1 MSRLAS
7 YFRGQRLT
15 SIVLRLAALL
25 LSLGGGAI
33 FCQAPASP
41 VVTIQS
47 APERPIIEVRGGNQ
61 FLNFE
66 MIVRNASALTLRISQ
81 IELSVY
87 DSAHQLVLR
96 KSVNTDAFAPSIAVI
111 GSQVLAPGKTLDV
124 FNPFSEFESFVPLT
138 ELQYSFCLLRES
150 NEQQRERNQHR
161 LPDDCDFRQQLSVMP
176 RTYQDKT
183 ELILPLRGKIFV
195 WEGHDFYAHHLRVP
209 LSNPKVRA
217 LGVTANSN
225 DFASDFIYLDE
236 QGREYHDDPRKL
248 DNWYSYGQPIYAPGA
263 GVVLAAANDIP
274 ENWFEDAAATRIG
287 HPKLPAGKDPKDIG
301 NFVLIDHQ
309 DGEYSLLVH
318 MKPGSVVVKAGDRV
332 QPGQL
337 VGRIGFAGDSI
348 FPHLHYS
355 LMDGPEV
362 FKAWGLPAYFVRFR
376 RVLGTS
382 SVEVKQGPV
391 DSGDFLESEAVYSNA
406 K

>member
-1 MSRLAS
+1 MNSK
-7 YFRGQRLT
+7 
-15 SIVLRLAALL
+15 VLWSVALL
-25 LSLGGGAI
+25 LSVGGGAT
-33 FCQAPASP
+33 FCQAPASQ

-47 APERPIIEVRGGNQ
+47 APERPIIEVRDSNQ

-66 MIVRNASALTLRISQ
+66 MIVRNATGLTLRISQ

-96 KSVNTDAFAPSIAVI
+96 KSINTDAFAPSIAVI
-111 GSQVLAPGKTLDV
+111 GDQVLAPGEALDV

-138 ELQYSFCLLRES
+138 ELQYSFCLLGES
-150 NEQQRERNQHR
+150 NEQQRQRNLHR
-161 LPDDCDFRQQLSVMP
+161 LPDDCDFHQQLSVIP
-176 RTYQDKT
+176 RTYRDKT

-209 LSNPKVRA
+209 LSNPKVLA

-225 DFASDFIYLDE
+225 DFASDFIYLDPR
-236 QGREYHDDPRKL
+236 GRKYHDDPRKL
-248 DNWYSYGQPIYAPGA
+248 DNWYGYGQPIYAPGA
-263 GVVLAAANDIP
+263 GVVLATGNDIP
-274 ENWFEDAAATRIG
+274 ENWFEDAQATRIG
-287 HPKLPAGKDPKDIG
+287 HPKLPPGKDPKDIG

-318 MKPGSVVVKAGDRV
+318 MKPGSVVVKAGDHV
-332 QPGQL
+332 QPGQP

-362 FKAWGLPAYFVRFR
+362 FKAWGLPTYFFHFR
-376 RVLGTS
+376 RVVGTS
-382 SVEVKQGPV
+382 SMEVNQGPV
-391 DSGDFLESEAVYSNA
+391 DSGDFLESEARYSDA

>member
-1 MSRLAS
+1 M
-7 YFRGQRLT
+7 T
-15 SIVLRLAALL
+15 SKVRWWVALL

-33 FCQAPASP
+33 FCKAAALPA
-41 VVTIQS
+41 VTIQS

-111 GSQVLAPGKTLDV
+111 GKQTLKAGETLGV
-124 FNPFSEFESFVPLT
+124 FNPFFEFESVVTLT
-138 ELQYSFCLLRES
+138 ELQYSFCFLRES
-150 NEQQRERNQHR
+150 NEQQRERNLHR
-161 LPDDCDFRQQLSVMP
+161 LPDDCDFHQQLSVMP

-183 ELILPLRGKIFV
+183 ELILPLRGKVFV

-209 LSNPKVRA
+209 LSNPKVQA
-217 LGVTANSN
+217 LKITANSN
-225 DFASDFIYLDE
+225 EFASDFIYLDE
-236 QGREYHDDPRKL
+236 QGREYHDDPRQL

-287 HPKLPAGKDPKDIG
+287 HPKMLAGKDPKDIG
-301 NFVLIDHQ
+301 T
-309 DGEYSLLVH
+309 Y
-318 MKPGSVVVKAGDRV
+318 
-332 QPGQL
+332 
-337 VGRIGFAGDSI
+337 
-348 FPHLHYS
+348 
-355 LMDGPEV
+355 
-362 FKAWGLPAYFVRFR
+362 
-376 RVLGTS
+376 
-382 SVEVKQGPV
+382 
-391 DSGDFLESEAVYSNA
+391 
-406 K
+406 